1 MKDGKAA
8 GIDEISSE
16 AWKYGGKK
24 VEGWL
29 WRFYNRVW
37 KGKRW
42 SKK

>member
-16 AWKYGGKK
+16 AWKYGGEK

-37 KGKRW
+37 KGKR
-42 SKK
+42 